1 MIFSEYNIIQKV
13 ARQAFKIYEMER
25 NIVLTVVM
33 KDGNIHEYDKNDFSD
48 YEWRKEAFIVINDKQ
63 WIAMFNWDCVKEV
76 IYS

>member
-1 MIFSEYNIIQKV
+1 M
-13 ARQAFKIYEMER
+13 
-25 NIVLTVVM
+25 LTVVM

>member
-1 MIFSEYNIIQKV
+1 
-13 ARQAFKIYEMER
+13 MER
-25 NIVLTVVM
+25 NTVLTVVM

-48 YEWRKEAFIVINDKQ
+48 YEWRKEAFIVINNKQ